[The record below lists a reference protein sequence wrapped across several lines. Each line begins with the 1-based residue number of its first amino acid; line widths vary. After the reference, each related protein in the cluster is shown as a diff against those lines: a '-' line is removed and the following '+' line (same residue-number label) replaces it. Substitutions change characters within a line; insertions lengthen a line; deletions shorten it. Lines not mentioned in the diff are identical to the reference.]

1 MRTSYPTPSFSDGYQ
16 YKLVDS
22 TFIHAIHL
30 ARSSGNWTYNLGV
43 SFQSNQDEIK
53 WYIVNDPKALYKKL
67 TDPKQSPGFT
77 FNNSV
82 KGKQYT
88 TTQVNELKGYVDC
101 TNYAHAPKK
110 VKPFCGHTDHTED
123 GIDPPKYNKN
133 TSPEAIRLLEAW
145 KAQLNAKVTPK
156 GFAIPRIDPT
166 PLPTAPVYTG
176 QSGYGSLLEVC
187 QRVGESSCISYLA
200 MGYNRTDKNFI
211 VYFALK
217 TKPHDVLAFFT
228 DNASVYRDWTSA
240 TSLGRFYNRSI
251 RFQQDVFSVRGAAK
265 A

>member
-1 MRTSYPTPSFSDGYQ
+1 MQTVRTSYPTPSFSDGYQ
-16 YKLVDS
+16 FKIVDS

-53 WYIVNDPKALYKKL
+53 WYIVSDPKALYKKL

-82 KGKQYT
+82 KGKPFET
-88 TTQVNELKGYVDC
+88 TNVLTGSNKYIDESL
-101 TNYAHAPKK
+101 AK
-110 VKPFCGHTDHTED
+110 VKKDVGALVTE
-123 GIDPPKYNKN
+123 YNRN

-145 KAQLNAKVTPK
+145 KQRLNAQVAPVKTPTK
-156 GFAIPRIDPT
+156 RFAVPKINPT
-166 PLPTAPVYTG
+166 PLPKDPGPCT
-176 QSGYGSLLEVC
+176 QSGYGVLLDVY
-187 QRVGESSCISYLA
+187 QDTAKSCCIHYLA
-200 MGYNRTDKNFI
+200 LGYNRQAKNFV

-217 TKPHDVLAFFT
+217 TNKLDIQAFFT
-228 DNASVYRDWTSA
+228 DNASVYRDWTNA
-240 TSLGRFYNRSI
+240 VSLGRFYNRSI
-251 RFQQDVFSVRGAAK
+251 KLQQNVFSVRGAAK